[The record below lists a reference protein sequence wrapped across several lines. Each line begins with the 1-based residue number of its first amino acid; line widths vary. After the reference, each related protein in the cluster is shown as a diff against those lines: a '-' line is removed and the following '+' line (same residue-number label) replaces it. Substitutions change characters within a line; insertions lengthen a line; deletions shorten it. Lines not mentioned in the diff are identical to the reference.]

1 MELLVAAARQEH
13 AAVVLVTHD
22 SRVARSADRI
32 VSVHDGRVAQPQEA
46 QPAEAARAEAARAEG
61 AR

>member
-1 MELLVAAARQEH
+1 LLVAAARQEN

-22 SRVARSADRI
+22 ARVARSADRT
-32 VSVHDGRVAQPQEA
+32 VSVYDGRVTQQA
-46 QPAEAARAEAARAEG
+46 AEARAEG